1 MPKVGMKKFSYDEAG
16 QQKAMEEAQ
25 RTGLPIEQDD
35 KNYAQFAGGGSV
47 EKPMYGKGGSVRGYG
62 KARVPK
68 GKK

>member
-1 MPKVGMKKFSYDEAG
+1 MPKVGSKHFSYDQSG
-16 QQKAMEEAQ
+16 HDKAMKESQ
-25 RTGLPIEQDD
+25 RTGLPIENED

-47 EKPMYGKGGSVRGYG
+47 DKPMYGKGGSVRGYG